1 MTLRRKVRIA
11 TVSVFALACCM
22 AFVASRG
29 AGRWLVRE
37 DPLAK
42 ADEIVVLSGT
52 MPARA
57 EEAGRVFQMG
67 YAPIVWVSLP
77 TSPRDELTAM
87 GIPYSGEEDYSRAVL
102 IHEGVPAAGIKIFAQ
117 PIVNTE
123 NEIEEISQ
131 QMRRDGK
138 TSAIIGAAH
147 PARARSLEQ
156 DRRRRFAPRG
166 PHRAAGSLRRRSL
179 VAQHT
184 RHVRGHPGV
193 SGIAERMAG
202 AAGSSARLN
211 AAAPKN
217 QSRVGTGIAGLS
229 SIFHCSHSDFCVKSR
244 NRNCHPIPAASS
256 RNE

>member
-138 TSAIIGAAH
+138 TSAIIVT
-147 PARARSLEQ
+147 S
-156 DRRRRFAPRG
+156 AP
-166 PHRAAGSLRRRSL
+166 
-179 VAQHT
+179 HT
-184 RHVRGHPGV
+184 RRVR
-193 SGIAERMAG
+193 A
-202 AAGSSARLN
+202 LWN
-211 AAAPKN
+211 K
-217 QSRVGTGIAGLS
+217 IAGGDLRLVVH
-229 SIFHCSHSDFCVKSR
+229 IAPQDPFDADHWWR
-244 NRNCHPIPAASS
+244 NTRDTFEVIREYLGLLNVWLGLPVRP
-256 RNE
+256 RV